1 MKHALTA
8 LILLGLALPASADE
22 TPFWN
27 DGNPEV
33 ILGAFFDA
41 AGTDSIFEGE
51 ITDSLTVYLMMWNGS
66 TRNEGGIRAL
76 EYRVELP
83 DGLMLMRDDLP
94 DYSNLAMGTLEGG
107 FAQAV
112 TDKHGDG
119 LLINT
124 LTLFKV
130 GEIPYDARIRILPH
144 PASGFLRYVHGKG
157 APDNVELHMLEARD
171 GILNPKLTRQGFKP
185 VRSH

>member
-1 MKHALTA
+1 MKYALTA
-8 LILLGLALPASADE
+8 LILLALALPASAEE

-33 ILGAFFDA
+33 ILGAYFDE

-51 ITDSLTVYLMMWNGS
+51 ISDSLTVYLVMWNGG

-94 DYSNLAMGTLEGG
+94 DYSNLAMGTLQDG
-107 FAQAV
+107 FTQAV
-112 TDKHGDG
+112 KDKYGDG

-130 GEIPYDARIRILPH
+130 GEIPFDARIRIRAH
-144 PASGFLRYVHGKG
+144 PVSGFLRYVHGKG
-157 APDNVELHMLEARD
+157 APDNVDVHMLQAQD